1 MMNLVRWNPLRELA
15 ALHQGLDRWSDDSFF
30 APRCLNGATDSS
42 TWNPAVDVYEES
54 DRFVIKAEL
63 PGLDRKDV
71 EVDLNDRVLTLKG
84 ERSYENEVKEDGY
97 YRKERAFGK
106 FHRAFTLP
114 ANLNADEIKAEFK
127 DGLLTINIPK
137 PEEQKPKQITIH

>member
-1 MMNLVRWNPLRELA
+1 MMNLVRWNPLREMA
-15 ALHQGLDRWSDDSFF
+15 TLHQGLDRWFDDSFF
-30 APRCLNGATDSS
+30 TPRRWNGETNLK
-42 TWNPAVDVYEES
+42 TWNPAVDLYEES

-63 PGLDRKDV
+63 PGLDRKDI

-84 ERSYENEVKEDGY
+84 ERSFENEVKEDGY

-137 PEEQKPKQITIH
+137 PEEEKPKQITIH

>member
-1 MMNLVRWNPLRELA
+1 MMNLVRWNPLREMA
-15 ALHQGLDRWSDDSFF
+15 AVNQSLDRWFDDSFF
-30 APRCLNGATDSS
+30 APRRLTGATNLS

-63 PGLDRKDV
+63 PGLDRQDI

-137 PEEQKPKQITIH
+137 PEEEKPKQITIH

>member
-1 MMNLVRWNPLRELA
+1 MA
-15 ALHQGLDRWSDDSFF
+15 ALHQGLDRWFDDSFF
-30 APRCLNGATDSS
+30 APRRLNGETDLS
-42 TWNPAVDVYEES
+42 TWNPAVDIYEES

-63 PGLDRKDV
+63 PGLDRKDI
-71 EVDLNDRVLTLKG
+71 EVDLNDRILTLKG

-106 FHRAFTLP
+106 FHRAFALP
-114 ANLNADEIKAEFK
+114 ANLNADEIKADFK

-137 PEEQKPKQITIH
+137 PEEEKPKQITIH